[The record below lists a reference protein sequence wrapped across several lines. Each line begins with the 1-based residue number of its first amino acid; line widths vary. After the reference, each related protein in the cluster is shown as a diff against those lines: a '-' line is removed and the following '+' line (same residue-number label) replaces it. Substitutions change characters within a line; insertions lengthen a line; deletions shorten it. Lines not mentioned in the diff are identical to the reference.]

1 MWSVDL
7 SNLNNTNL
15 NNTRLDRLKN
25 IRFTLIN
32 TSHAGNIGAAARG
45 MKVMGLTNLHLIGP
59 TDYPSSEATARASG
73 ADDVL
78 FNASVHDTLD
88 QAIAPCTVVFGTSA
102 RNRGMDIPVVD
113 LAEAVKI
120 MVNAAKAQQ
129 VALLFGKER
138 YGMTNEEMQRCHY
151 LVRFP
156 ANPEYSSL
164 NLGAAVQV
172 AAYEIRKQCIE
183 NADEES
189 ILSKNK
195 ASKFDEAPFADAAK
209 MQSFY
214 EHLFAVMHEVGFM
227 QEQNVGSLTEKLRM
241 MFNRLRIEK
250 HEMDILRGFLSAVNK
265 NLKK

>member
-1 MWSVDL
+1 
-7 SNLNNTNL
+7 
-15 NNTRLDRLKN
+15 
-25 IRFTLIN
+25 
-32 TSHAGNIGAAARG
+32 
-45 MKVMGLTNLHLIGP
+45 MGLKQLHLIGP
-59 TDYPSSEATARASG
+59 TDYPSAEATARASG

-78 FNASVHDTLD
+78 FNADVHDTLD
-88 QAIAPCTVVFGTSA
+88 QAIGPCTVVFGTSA
-102 RNRGMDIPVVD
+102 RNRGMDIPVID
-113 LAEAVKI
+113 LAEAVSL
-120 MVNAAKAQQ
+120 MVDSAATEQ

-164 NLGAAVQV
+164 NLAAAVQV

-183 NADEES
+183 KSVDSAWQP
-189 ILSKNK
+189 
-195 ASKFDEAPFADAAK
+195 EAKQPVEVPFADAAK

-214 EHLFAVMHEVGFM
+214 EHLFTVMHEVDFM
-227 QEQNVGSLTEKLRM
+227 QQQNSASLTEKLRM

-250 HEMDILRGFLSAVNK
+250 HEMDILRGFLSAVRK